1 MEERHLNVVIEVCL
15 LLFFCPFFGSAMS
28 LVFFYIYPMEMSRCN
43 FLFVRKPEKR
53 GGKRGRTGEVFFFA
67 VPNVHCNPSM
77 NVDIKMLVFT
87 LIILVFFFFS
97 RFKAMS

>member
-1 MEERHLNVVIEVCL
+1 MSSLTCVYYSVVRY
-15 LLFFCPFFGSAMS
+15 FFWVRYVVGF
-28 LVFFYIYPMEMSRCN
+28 LYIYPMEMSRLN
-43 FLFVRKPEKR
+43 FLYVRKPEKR
-53 GGKRGRTGEVFFFA
+53 GGTRGRTGEVFFFA